1 MEQSHGRMVLASRKG
16 IGTTI
21 ELWLPVASAE
31 TELPPPADEAAAPDA
46 TEALRRLHIM
56 AVDDDGLVLMN
67 TIAMLEELGH
77 AAVGATA
84 ADQAL
89 DALRRDA
96 ADLVITDH
104 AMPRMTGAELAD
116 RIAAEWPG
124 LPVILATGYA
134 ELPMGVGA
142 NLPKLA
148 KPFSLEELEMAI
160 RSATSAEAPDR
171 SA

>member
-1 MEQSHGRMVLASRKG
+1 
-16 IGTTI
+16 
-21 ELWLPVASAE
+21 
-31 TELPPPADEAAAPDA
+31 
-46 TEALRRLHIM
+46 
-56 AVDDDGLVLMN
+56 MN

-96 ADLVITDH
+96 ANLVITDH
-104 AMPRMTGAELAD
+104 AMRRMTGAELAD

-134 ELPMGVGA
+134 ELPNGIGA

-148 KPFSLEELEMAI
+148 KPLSLEELAMAI
-160 RSATSAEAPDR
+160 RSITSAKTP
-171 SA
+171 

>member
-1 MEQSHGRMVLASRKG
+1 
-16 IGTTI
+16 
-21 ELWLPVASAE
+21 
-31 TELPPPADEAAAPDA
+31 
-46 TEALRRLHIM
+46 
-56 AVDDDGLVLMN
+56 MN

-77 AAVGATA
+77 AAVGATTG
-84 ADQAL
+84 DQAL
-89 DALRRDA
+89 NVLRGEA

-116 RIAAEWPG
+116 RIEAEWPG

-134 ELPMGVGA
+134 ELPSGIGA

-160 RSATSAEAPDR
+160 RSVTSAEAR
-171 SA
+171 

>member
-1 MEQSHGRMVLASRKG
+1 MEQSHGRMVLSSRKG

-21 ELWLPVASAE
+21 ELWLPVASADAG
-31 TELPPPADEAAAPDA
+31 LSPVADDVPAPEAAKPSS
-46 TEALRRLHIM
+46 RLHIM

-77 AAVGATA
+77 AAVGATT

-89 DALRRDA
+89 DALRREA

-104 AMPRMTGAELAD
+104 AMPRMTGAELAG

-134 ELPMGVGA
+134 ELPMGIGA
-142 NLPKLA
+142 DLPKLA
-148 KPFSLEELEMAI
+148 KPFSLEELEAAI
-160 RSATSAEAPDR
+160 RIAVSADAPAR
-171 SA
+171 PG

>member
-1 MEQSHGRMVLASRKG
+1 MHTKPFWGDD
-16 IGTTI
+16 I
-21 ELWLPVASAE
+21 
-31 TELPPPADEAAAPDA
+31 AAPDA

-56 AVDDDGLVLMN
+56 AVDEDGLVLMN
-67 TIAMLEELGH
+67 TIAMLEEMGH

-89 DALRRDA
+89 DALPRDA
-96 ADLVITDH
+96 ANLVITDH
-104 AMPRMTGAELAD
+104 AMRRMTGAELAD

-134 ELPMGVGA
+134 ELPNGIGA

-148 KPFSLEELEMAI
+148 KPLSLEELAMAI
-160 RSATSAEAPDR
+160 RSVTSAKTQ
-171 SA
+171 

>member
-1 MEQSHGRMVLASRKG
+1 M
-16 IGTTI
+16 
-21 ELWLPVASAE
+21 ASADAD
-31 TELPPPADEAAAPDA
+31 LSPAADEAPAPEAATPPS
-46 TEALRRLHIM
+46 RLHIM

-77 AAVGATA
+77 AAVGATT

-89 DALRRDA
+89 DALRREA

-104 AMPRMTGAELAD
+104 AMPRMTGAELAG

-134 ELPMGVGA
+134 ELPMGIGA
-142 NLPKLA
+142 DLPKLG
-148 KPFSLEELEMAI
+148 
-160 RSATSAEAPDR
+160 EALLAGGAGGGDQDR
-171 SA
+171 GLRRHPARPG